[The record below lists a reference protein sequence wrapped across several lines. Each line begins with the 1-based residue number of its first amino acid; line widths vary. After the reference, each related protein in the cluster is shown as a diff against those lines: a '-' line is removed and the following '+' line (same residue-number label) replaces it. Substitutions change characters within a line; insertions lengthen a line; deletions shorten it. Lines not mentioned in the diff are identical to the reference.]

1 VSYVSSI
8 GVVGARP
15 LMPGVRP
22 QEGAVRLVVCPLRR
36 NVGHAGARNAC
47 SNSSLPG
54 GEASLDGLLT
64 SIPTAARIA
73 PGLLPLVRRGLYGCH
88 TRPVN
93 GYTVAII
100 EDREAHAKASYLL
113 KRNKRIVN
121 TELTI
126 RGGPT

>member
-1 VSYVSSI
+1 MSYVSSI

-36 NVGHAGARNAC
+36 NVGHAGARNGC
-47 SNSSLPG
+47 SNSSLPDG
-54 GEASLDGLLT
+54 DASLDGLLT

-73 PGLLPLVRRGLYGCH
+73 PGLLPLVRCGLYGCH

-93 GYTVAII
+93 GYRESNDTGQDQCARSEAEEENVLVA
-100 EDREAHAKASYLL
+100 H
-113 KRNKRIVN
+113 
-121 TELTI
+121 
-126 RGGPT
+126 G

>member
-1 VSYVSSI
+1 MSYVSSI

-36 NVGHAGARNAC
+36 NVGHAGARNGC

-54 GEASLDGLLT
+54 GDASLDGLLT

-73 PGLLPLVRRGLYGCH
+73 PGLLPLVRCGLYGCH

-93 GYTVAII
+93 GYLA
-100 EDREAHAKASYLL
+100 ERNRNMAYSSSYFARVLVSVL
-113 KRNKRIVN
+113 S
-121 TELTI
+121 
-126 RGGPT
+126 